1 MWPHACSFF
10 WLTFT
15 AQKSSAIFRFGRKS
29 QAKRWLRD
37 LPSEGLLL
45 PARRAPSLSTAY
57 FSWRWNAVS
66 CDRCRTSDTFS
77 PARQALHFLH
87 VAQTL
92 AGVGPNER
100 RFRSAV
106 FGELGRLLTG
116 LRVSF
121 CEMVVVIDLALVH
134 GLARQAHYF
143 ERFGSLF
150 VASAV
155 LQRPRQKTEVEAWLN
170 LVFHFQCSFFVAH
183 AVFGENETCAVQ
195 ALYRDLA
202 QGLLVESLHRD
213 LEIVLY
219 RDLVK
224 RSFTATLPKDL
235 V

>member
-1 MWPHACSFF
+1 M
-10 WLTFT
+10 
-15 AQKSSAIFRFGRKS
+15 Q
-29 QAKRWLRD
+29 
-37 LPSEGLLL
+37 
-45 PARRAPSLSTAY
+45 
-57 FSWRWNAVS
+57 
-66 CDRCRTSDTFS
+66 
-77 PARQALHFLH
+77 ARQALHFLH

-92 AGVGPNER
+92 AGMGPNER

-106 FGELGRLLTG
+106 FGELGRLLRG

-121 CEMVVVIDLALVH
+121 CEMVVVTDLALVH

-143 ERFGSLF
+143 ERFSSFF

-195 ALYRDLA
+195 TLYRDLA

-219 RDLVK
+219 RD
-224 RSFTATLPKDL
+224 S
-235 V
+235 